1 MAVYFQKMSGNPKKH
16 NHKRKTPRRSTIRGA
31 FSPFLKEK
39 DLLYMVNIR
48 CCEIKR
54 ESQQAPPEGQ
64 RTRSFPKG
72 R

>member
-1 MAVYFQKMSGNPKKH
+1 MAVYFLKLSVKLKNYK
-16 NHKRKTPRRSTIRGA
+16 HKRKTPRRSAIRGA